1 MASGVQGTAKIICS
15 HYSSSYVIAD
25 AIVETET
32 EHKDKYK
39 VCHAWC
45 KEVPKRC
52 NGFT

>member
-25 AIVETET
+25 AIVETE
-32 EHKDKYK
+32 YK